1 MPAGALTPAGFYW
14 TRGLSPTLLSDVF
27 PTLLNFNLSQQ
38 MTQPTERNKPGKAKM
53 SALQDHE
60 MERLSDLLAQGRLS
74 NAREIARLLRVEL
87 DKQGDPIP
95 KAESLQSYLGLLG
108 QITNRC

>member
-1 MPAGALTPAGFYW
+1 
-14 TRGLSPTLLSDVF
+14 
-27 PTLLNFNLSQQ
+27 
-38 MTQPTERNKPGKAKM
+38 
-53 SALQDHE
+53 

-87 DKQGDPIP
+87 GKQGDTIP

>member
-1 MPAGALTPAGFYW
+1 
-14 TRGLSPTLLSDVF
+14 
-27 PTLLNFNLSQQ
+27 
-38 MTQPTERNKPGKAKM
+38 
-53 SALQDHE
+53 

>member
-1 MPAGALTPAGFYW
+1 
-14 TRGLSPTLLSDVF
+14 
-27 PTLLNFNLSQQ
+27 
-38 MTQPTERNKPGKAKM
+38 M

-74 NAREIARLLRVEL
+74 NAREIVRLLRVGL
-87 DKQGDPIP
+87 GKQGDPIP

>member
-1 MPAGALTPAGFYW
+1 
-14 TRGLSPTLLSDVF
+14 
-27 PTLLNFNLSQQ
+27 
-38 MTQPTERNKPGKAKM
+38 M

-60 MERLSDLLAQGRLS
+60 MERLSDLLGQGRLS
-74 NAREIARLLRVEL
+74 NAREIARLLREL
-87 DKQGDPIP
+87 GKQGDPIL

>member
-1 MPAGALTPAGFYW
+1 
-14 TRGLSPTLLSDVF
+14 
-27 PTLLNFNLSQQ
+27 
-38 MTQPTERNKPGKAKM
+38 M

-74 NAREIARLLRVEL
+74 NAREIVRLLRVEL
-87 DKQGDPIP
+87 GKQGDPIL